1 MDSNNY
7 LSDIGTDFVFA
18 PKLALVWSPED
29 VRGTFRLTYGENI
42 DLPGNFTKNLDIA
55 VLGTNLV
62 YGANGLD
69 FTSPAL
75 GGLPFQ
81 PDFQA
86 KAMGSTTTG
95 WTYNRDANG
104 NHTYRTN
111 WSPAWGAN
119 PALPAPY
126 YGADVNT
133 NYSLNDPVVNGAM
146 WGIFAPVIGGGFLQ
160 SADGQAL
167 LAGYGAAVG
176 AGYAA
181 ATGDVAGAAAYGA
194 GQAAL
199 AANDFLTLM
208 GTAIPTIGN
217 LVLDGGLNIVDP
229 NVEFGNYDVIKE
241 TTWAQTEFG
250 YKGQVTD
257 NMTLAVDVYQ
267 MNISDYVSNL
277 QQISGF
283 TIMAADGGSYVAA
296 LLTGMYGN
304 DNLTNFV
311 NALDSNGVY
320 GGADELAAAIAG
332 GVAQLPTGSIAPEQ
346 SPYGANIVVG
356 YKQLTEDL
364 KLNGMEATLN
374 YFPSNDWNF
383 YMNMSTLSE
392 STIDA
397 EDQNGRISTVN
408 MNTPKFKMGAGM
420 QYAGEG
426 VSYGMSLRYQDSYF
440 ADGFASTS
448 GQIPSFYTLGVN
460 GKWNVDSVPGMSVGL
475 SIDNITDVVHKETFL
490 GPEMGRFTTLSVG
503 YDL

>member
-1 MDSNNY
+1 
-7 LSDIGTDFVFA
+7 
-18 PKLALVWSPED
+18 
-29 VRGTFRLTYGENI
+29 
-42 DLPGNFTKNLDIA
+42 
-55 VLGTNLV
+55 
-62 YGANGLD
+62 
-69 FTSPAL
+69 
-75 GGLPFQ
+75 
-81 PDFQA
+81 
-86 KAMGSTTTG
+86 
-95 WTYNRDANG
+95 
-104 NHTYRTN
+104 
-111 WSPAWGAN
+111 
-119 PALPAPY
+119 
-126 YGADVNT
+126 
-133 NYSLNDPVVNGAM
+133 
-146 WGIFAPVIGGGFLQ
+146 
-160 SADGQAL
+160 
-167 LAGYGAAVG
+167 
-176 AGYAA
+176 
-181 ATGDVAGAAAYGA
+181 
-194 GQAAL
+194 
-199 AANDFLTLM
+199 M

-217 LVLDGGLNIVDP
+217 LVLDGSLNLVDP
-229 NVEFGNYDVIKE
+229 NVEYGDYDVIRE
-241 TTWAQTEFG
+241 TTWAQAEFG

-283 TIMAADGGSYVAA
+283 TIMAADAGSYVAA
-296 LLTGMYGN
+296 LLTGMAGN
-304 DNLTNFV
+304 ANLTAFV
-311 NALDSNGVY
+311 NAMDSNGQF

-332 GVAQLPTGSIAPEQ
+332 GVAMLPTGSIAPEQ

-364 KLNGMEATLN
+364 KLNGLEATLN

-383 YMNMSTLSE
+383 YMNMSALSE

-397 EDQNGRISTVN
+397 ADQNGRITTVN
-408 MNTPKFKMGAGM
+408 MNTPQFKMGAGM